1 VSFHNPDNSLKYA
14 RIEEERRFLL
24 KSLPQDMLESDPFIR
39 IIDRYIPETRLRLR
53 RMKSPE
59 GDTITLKL
67 GQKYQPEDFDA
78 QQTIMTNMYLNEAEY
93 QVLRRLGGAQINKR
107 RYPYVFE
114 QQQYSIDVFDRDL
127 AGLVLAE
134 IESRPGVD
142 IAILPFPGFALR
154 EVTGDPVFSGAN
166 LAGLNGGDLQ
176 KILSEYKIK

>member
-1 VSFHNPDNSLKYA
+1 MSFHNPDNSLKYA

-107 RYPYVFE
+107 RYIQGRDDTTVAWKYNIKFIKTKF
-114 QQQYSIDVFDRDL
+114 SDVDVRMINKGRHELFNE
-127 AGLVLAE
+127 AE
-134 IESRPGVD
+134 EMRN
-142 IAILPFPGFALR
+142 
-154 EVTGDPVFSGAN
+154 EVFSRIGSY
-166 LAGLNGGDLQ
+166 LEGKNG
-176 KILSEYKIK
+176 